1 MSSPAALQP
10 LPAAVAAEDALWR
23 GEDLTRGVLDA
34 ILHGIAVLD
43 GDGCVLDLNRTAE
56 AMLGHPRESAVGE
69 RLTGL
74 GVPVRPPLQGRSQCT
89 ATRADGTSFVAEVT
103 VADIPGAAPRFAA
116 HIRDV
121 TAERDAEAQ
130 LDRRAARQR
139 AVAEL
144 GRRALTDH
152 DVERLAGAALDLVA
166 DLLDADLTASE
177 ELRALGDGPA
187 AAALADDVAV
197 LHDAALPAAWREHG
211 IRCAAVAAIDAG
223 DAPARYVAA
232 LQRTERGFDGDELDF
247 LAAVAHVLGWAHD
260 RHRRDEEMRRNA
272 LLDPLTGLA
281 NRTLFVDRVRHALT
295 RSAHSASPV
304 AVLALDLD
312 RFKHVNDALGHER
325 GDELLEHVAVRLR
338 EALRPDDTLA
348 RFGADE
354 FGILSEGVTGERGAI
369 ACAERVLEALARP
382 IVIDEHEV
390 VACASIGIVL
400 AEPAVHTAE
409 GLIRDAGVAMDR
421 AKEQGG
427 GRYELFDQGIRQRM
441 LARITLEQDLRRALE
456 QDQFELYYQPIVS
469 LEERR
474 IIGLEALVRWNH
486 PVQGVVQPSA
496 FIPVAEASGLIVP
509 LGRWVLLEAC
519 RQAARW
525 ENDHGLGDA
534 YVSVNLSGRQLADP
548 AFGDELTAILER
560 TGLSVDRLALEVT
573 ESVLMEETSAPTA
586 VLQRLKALGVHL
598 LLDDFG
604 TGYSSLN
611 YVKRFPIEAIKVD
624 RSFIESVAHE
634 ESDRHILAA
643 IVSMAASLDVDV
655 IAEGVEEV
663 EQARWLRHLGITL
676 AQGYAFAR
684 PAPAA
689 AVAPLLRNGL
699 ALDRLAAA
707 FTPLSAGEAPEAPA
721 PAPGGGEAG
730 ERRAARV
737 PDPGATL
744 TLGEAAT
751 ALDVSTSTLR
761 RWADDG
767 RIRTLRTSGGHRR
780 FPVAEVRR
788 LSAAATAALPP
799 AVRVAPLPTAPLAVL
814 ADVLGAE
821 TLPAVAARAL
831 YEPQRAGWFASPA
844 AADHVRRW
852 LAELATAAR
861 DGAYAEA
868 VQATRRLVSQ
878 ADYAGTALGE
888 RHAFVERTADA
899 VVRGLSEHGA
909 AHGEVVEARRLFA
922 NLRQV
927 ALDAAVARTT

>member
-1 MSSPAALQP
+1 MNAAPALRL
-10 LPAAVAAEDALWR
+10 LPAAEAEDA
-23 GEDLTRGVLDA
+23 LDA

-43 GDGCVLDLNRTAE
+43 GDGRVVDLNRTAE
-56 AMLGHPRESAVGE
+56 AMLGCPRESAAG
-69 RLTGL
+69 RDLPGL
-74 GVPVRPPLQGRSQCT
+74 GLPVGRLPRGRAECT
-89 ATRADGTSFVAEVT
+89 ATRADGTTFVAEVT
-103 VADIPGAAPRFAA
+103 VAGIPGAEARVAA

-121 TAERDAEAQ
+121 TAERTAEAE

-144 GRRALTDH
+144 GRRVLTDH
-152 DVERLAGAALDLVA
+152 DVEALTAAATDLVA
-166 DLLDADLTASE
+166 ELVDADLTATE
-177 ELRALGDGPA
+177 ALCALGDEPA
-187 AAALADDVAV
+187 AAALLEDVAV
-197 LHDAALPAAWREHG
+197 LHDDALPDAWRAHG
-211 IRCAAVAAIDAG
+211 VRCAAVAAVDAG

-232 LQRTERGFDGDELDF
+232 LQRTGRGFDGDELDF
-247 LAAVAHVLGWAHD
+247 LAAVAHVLGWALD
-260 RHRRDEEMRRNA
+260 RHRRDEQTRRDA

-281 NRTLFVDRVRHALT
+281 NRTLFADRVHHALA
-295 RSAHSASPV
+295 RGAHSPAPA
-304 AVLALDLD
+304 AVLVLDLD
-312 RFKHVNDALGHER
+312 RFKHVNDSLGHER
-325 GDELLEHVAVRLR
+325 GDEVLQHVAVRLR

-382 IVIDEHEV
+382 IAIDEHEV
-390 VACASIGIVL
+390 VARASIGVVL
-400 AEPAVHTAE
+400 ADPAMHTAE
-409 GLIRDAGVAMDR
+409 ALIRDAGVAMDR

-427 GRYELFDQGIRQRM
+427 GRYELFDRALRQRM
-441 LARITLEQDLRRALE
+441 LARIALEQDLRRALE

-469 LEERR
+469 LETQR
-474 IIGLEALVRWNH
+474 IVALEALVRWNH
-486 PVQGVVQPSA
+486 PVQGLVPPSA
-496 FIPVAEASGLIVP
+496 FLPVAEASGLIVP

-548 AFGDELTAILER
+548 AFGDELAAILER

-573 ESVLMEETSAPTA
+573 ESVLMEETAAPTA

-598 LLDDFG
+598 VLDDFG

-611 YVKRFPIEAIKVD
+611 SVKRFPIGAIKVD

-643 IVSMAASLDVDV
+643 IVSMAASLDVEV

-676 AQGYAFAR
+676 AQGFAFAR
-684 PAPAA
+684 PAPAL

-699 ALDRLAAA
+699 PLERLAAA
-707 FTPLSAGEAPEAPA
+707 FMPLSAGEAPEAAA
-721 PAPGGGEAG
+721 PPEPDGPGG
-730 ERRAARV
+730 ERRPARV

-744 TLGEAAT
+744 TLGEAAA

-799 AVRVAPLPTAPLAVL
+799 AVRLAPLPAAPLPAL
-814 ADVLGAE
+814 AAGLEAE
-821 TLPAVAARAL
+821 ALPAVVARAL
-831 YEPQRAGWFASPA
+831 YEPQRGGWFASPA
-844 AADHVRRW
+844 AAEPIGRW
-852 LAELATAAR
+852 LGDLVVAAR
-861 DGAYAEA
+861 SGAYAEA
-868 VQATRRLVSQ
+868 VQSTRRLVSQ
-878 ADYAGTALGE
+878 ADYAGTALAE
-888 RHAFVERTADA
+888 RHAFVERAADA
-899 VVRGLSEHGA
+899 AIRAMAEHGA
-909 AHGEVVEARRLFA
+909 AHAEVVDARRLFA

-927 ALDAAVARTT
+927 ALES

>member
-1 MSSPAALQP
+1 MTAAPALRPIPAA
-10 LPAAVAAEDALWR
+10 AAIAGAGAGAAEDAW
-23 GEDLTRGVLDA
+23 
-34 ILHGIAVLD
+34 HGIAVLD
-43 GDGCVLDLNRTAE
+43 DDGRVVDLNRTAE
-56 AMLGHPRESAVGE
+56 AMLGRPRESALGQG
-69 RLTGL
+69 LAGL
-74 GVPVRPPLQGRSQCT
+74 GLPLGASARGRVECI
-89 ATRADGTSFVAEVT
+89 ATRADGTTFVAEVT
-103 VADIPGAAPRFAA
+103 VAGLPGADPRLAA

-121 TAERDAEAQ
+121 TAERSAEAE

-144 GRRALTDH
+144 GRRALTDD
-152 DVERLAGAALDLVA
+152 DVEALTGAAMERVA
-166 DLLDADLTASE
+166 ELLDADLTATEALS
-177 ELRALGDGPA
+177 ALGEEPA
-187 AAALADDVAV
+187 AAARREDVAV
-197 LHDAALPAAWREHG
+197 LHDDALPAAWREHG
-211 IRCAAVAAIDAG
+211 IRCAAVATVDAG

-232 LQRTERGFDGDELDF
+232 LQRTGRGFDGDELDF
-247 LAAVAHVLGWAHD
+247 LAAVAHVLGWALD
-260 RHRRDEEMRRNA
+260 RHRRDERTRRDA

-281 NRTLFVDRVRHALT
+281 NRTLFADRVHHALA
-295 RSAHSASPV
+295 RGAHSPAAA
-304 AVLALDLD
+304 AVLFLDLD
-312 RFKHVNDALGHER
+312 RFKHVNDSLGHER
-325 GDELLEHVAVRLR
+325 GDEVLQHVALRLR

-382 IVIDEHEV
+382 IAIDEHEV
-390 VACASIGIVL
+390 VVRASIGVVVTD
-400 AEPAVHTAE
+400 PALHTAE
-409 GLIRDAGVAMDR
+409 AVIRDAGVAMDR

-427 GRYELFDQGIRQRM
+427 GRYELFDRAIRQRM

-456 QDQFELYYQPIVS
+456 QEQFELYYQPIVS
-469 LEERR
+469 LETQR
-474 IIGLEALVRWNH
+474 IVALEALVRWNH
-486 PVQGVVQPSA
+486 PVQGLVPPSA

-573 ESVLMEETSAPTA
+573 ESVLMEETAAPTA

-611 YVKRFPIEAIKVD
+611 SVKRFPIDAIKVD
-624 RSFIESVAHE
+624 RSFIETVAHE

-643 IVSMAASLDVDV
+643 IVSMAASLGVEV
-655 IAEGVEEV
+655 IAEGVEEID
-663 EQARWLRHLGITL
+663 QARWLRHLGITL
-676 AQGYAFAR
+676 AQGFAFAR

-699 ALDRLAAA
+699 PLDRLAPA

-721 PAPGGGEAG
+721 PP
-730 ERRAARV
+730 ARV

-744 TLGEAAT
+744 TLGEAAA

-799 AVRVAPLPTAPLAVL
+799 AVRLAPLPAAPLPAL
-814 ADVLGAE
+814 AAGLEAE
-821 TLPAVAARAL
+821 ALPAVVARAL
-831 YEPQRAGWFASPA
+831 YEPRRGGWFASPA
-844 AADHVRRW
+844 AAEPIARW
-852 LAELATAAR
+852 LGDLVVAAR
-861 DGAYAEA
+861 SGAYAEA
-868 VQATRRLVSQ
+868 VQSTRRLVSQ
-878 ADYAGTALGE
+878 ADYAGTALPE
-888 RHAFVERTADA
+888 RHAFVERAADA
-899 VVRGLSEHGA
+899 AIRAMAEHGA
-909 AHGEVVEARRLFA
+909 AHGEVVDARRLFA

-927 ALDAAVARTT
+927 ALES